1 MELSID
7 FETRSTIDLRKAGMH
22 AYAEHPST
30 DVWCM
35 AFAFGEEDVHLWE
48 MGQAL
53 PERVANHVS
62 SGGKVYGHNVGFE
75 IAIWNRVMASRH
87 GWPVLDPG
95 QCHCTAAMA
104 RAMALPGDLARAA
117 AAVSLDTGK
126 DMEGRRLMLQMCRP
140 RRVDA
145 DGTVIWWDDADR
157 HKRLGAY
164 CKQDV
169 AVERDL
175 AKRLIPLSAAERTLW
190 LLDFEINERGLPV
203 DTLLIQVVEE
213 VADTALVGL
222 DKQMRRVTGQT
233 VPACSNSGR
242 LSEWVNGNGV
252 ATDSVD
258 AATVSELLNGAL
270 PETIRHALT
279 LRQEAA
285 KSSLAKLGAMQI
297 SACSDGRIRG
307 LLLYHGAG
315 TGRWAG
321 MRIQPHNLPRPDYTQ
336 NEIETILERLAG
348 PEPQEEKV
356 RYLETIYG
364 PTRSVLAT
372 CLRAMIRAKSGNE
385 FICGD
390 FSAIEARVLAW
401 LAGQQDI
408 LEVFERGED
417 IYLHTASKIDGA
429 DRFIGKVATLALG
442 YQGGK
447 VAFAAMARAYGVEIS
462 EEKAED
468 IKQGWRD
475 ANAAIVDFWS
485 ALESASMD
493 AVRFYGEKTQVG
505 PITFRASGS
514 FLWCLLPSGR
524 TLCFP
529 YPSIEER
536 EMPWGGTRLGL
547 RYLGINQKTN
557 AWESIDTYGGKL
569 AENVTQAVARDLLA
583 EALIRVTDAGFH
595 PVLHVH
601 DEILCE
607 EPVGERSLDELL
619 GLMTAVPQWAEGC
632 PIAAEGWQG
641 ERYRK

>member
-1 MELSID
+1 MNLSID
-7 FETRSTIDLRKAGMH
+7 FETRSVVDLKKAGMH
-22 AYAEHPST
+22 AYADHPTT
-30 DVWCM
+30 DVWCL
-35 AFAFGEEDVHLWE
+35 AYAFGDEPVALWE
-48 MGQAL
+48 MGTPL
-53 PERVANHVS
+53 PKRVADHVAQ
-62 SGGKVYGHNVGFE
+62 GGKVSAFNAGFE
-75 IAIWNRVMASRH
+75 IALWNRVMVPHH
-87 GWPVLDPG
+87 GWPVLDQE

-117 AAVSLDTGK
+117 AAVKLNTGK
-126 DMEGRRLMLQMCRP
+126 DQEGRRLMLQMCRP
-140 RRVDA
+140 RRIEE
-145 DGTVIWWDDADR
+145 DGTIVWWDDVDR
-157 HKRLGAY
+157 RKRLGAY

-169 AVERDL
+169 EVERKL
-175 AKRLIPLSAAERTLW
+175 AKRLIPLSAAERKLW

-203 DTLLIQVVEE
+203 DMPLIRQLEE
-213 VADTALVGL
+213 VADAALVGL
-222 DKQMRRVTGQT
+222 DKEMRQITGQA

-242 LSEWVNGNGV
+242 LADWVRANGV

-258 AATVSELLNGAL
+258 AATVTELLSDEL
-270 PETIRHALT
+270 PDTVRHALT

-285 KSSLAKLGAMQI
+285 KSSLAKLGAMQT
-297 SACSDGRIRG
+297 SASADGMIRG

-336 NEIETILERLAG
+336 AEIETIVARLSG
-348 PEPQEEKV
+348 PEPVADKLH
-356 RYLETIYG
+356 YLETIYG
-364 PTRSVLAT
+364 PARSVIAT
-372 CLRAMIRAKSGNE
+372 CLRAMIRTTDGYE

-401 LAGQQDI
+401 LAGQMDV
-408 LEVFERGED
+408 LDVFQRGED
-417 IYLHTASKIDGA
+417 IYLHAAALIPNA

-447 VAFAAMARAYGVEIS
+447 VAFAAMARAYGVEIN
-462 EEKAED
+462 EEKAEE
-468 IKQGWRD
+468 IKQGWRN
-475 ANAAIVDFWS
+475 ANSATVDFWG
-485 ALESASMD
+485 ALETAAMD
-493 AVRFYGEKTQVG
+493 AVRFYGEKTQAG

-529 YPSIEER
+529 YPSIEDR

-547 RYLGINQKTN
+547 RYMGINQRTN
-557 AWESIDTYGGKL
+557 TWEPIDTYGGKL

-583 EALIRVTDAGFH
+583 EALVRVTDAGFR

-607 EPVGERSLDELL
+607 EPLGERSLDELL
-619 GLMTAVPQWAEGC
+619 SLMSTVPDWAAGC

-641 ERYRK
+641 DRYRK